1 MSTVQI
7 LPSVLVVDDECGMRE
22 ILARWLTAGG
32 YEVRTAAGADEALD
46 DVRRSAPA
54 VALCDI
60 RMPGRDGLWLA
71 HQIRRDAP
79 DTAVVMASGVQDT
92 TSVVTS
98 FRDGV
103 IDYLTKP
110 FGRDRLQ
117 ESMLRAVEWHEAARE
132 SRRWRE
138 SLEHEVDAGR
148 QRLAAALDGTPV
160 ESDTALDELLVRL
173 LDASSDA
180 YSHAYRVAALA
191 AGIGRAL
198 GLGEEE
204 LQLIERAALLHDI
217 GKIAMPGAVLRK
229 PAPLTRE
236 EQDLVRQHP
245 AIAAEAIQRLPYL
258 APAADLVRDAQERM
272 DGLGYPSGIRARD
285 VALGSR
291 IIAVADAYD
300 TMTRSR
306 VFRDALAPQDAL
318 LEVERCAGAQ
328 FDPLV
333 VAAFKRAI
341 D

>member
-1 MSTVQI
+1 MSPMTS
-7 LPSVLVVDDECGMRE
+7 PSVLVVDDEPGVRE
-22 ILARWLTAGG
+22 TLARWLQAGG
-32 YEVRTAAGADEALD
+32 YEVRTASCADEALD

-71 HQIRRDAP
+71 HQIRHDAP
-79 DTAVVMASGVQDT
+79 DTAVVMASGVQDP
-92 TSVVTS
+92 TSVVAS

-117 ESMLRAVEWHEAARE
+117 ESMLRALEWHEAARE
-132 SRRWRE
+132 SRRWRQT
-138 SLEHEVDAGR
+138 LERDVDAGR
-148 QRLAAALDGTPV
+148 QRLVAALEAAPIDSDIALDG
-160 ESDTALDELLVRL
+160 LLVRL
-173 LDASSDA
+173 LDAASDA
-180 YSHAYRVAALA
+180 YGHAYRVAALS

-204 LQLIERAALLHDI
+204 LELIERAALLHDI
-217 GKIAMPGAVLRK
+217 GKTTMPDAVLRK

-245 AIAAEAIQRLPYL
+245 AIAAEAIQRFPYL

-272 DGLGYPSGIRARD
+272 DGLGYPCGIRARD
-285 VALGSR
+285 AALGAR

-306 VFRDALAPQDAL
+306 VFRDAIDPAAAV
-318 LEVERCAGAQ
+318 LEVVRCAGAQ

-333 VAAFKRAI
+333 VEAFKRVLE
-341 D
+341 

>member
-1 MSTVQI
+1 MSLQGSA
-7 LPSVLVVDDECGMRE
+7 SVLVVDDERGIRE
-22 ILARWLTAGG
+22 IVARWLTAGG
-32 YEVRTAAGADEALD
+32 YDVRMAAGADEALD

-79 DTAVVMASGVQDT
+79 DTAVVMATGVQDT
-92 TSVVTS
+92 TSVVAS

-103 IDYLTKP
+103 IDYITKP

-117 ESMLRAVEWHEAARE
+117 ESVLRAVEWHEAARE

-138 SLEHEVDAGR
+138 ALEGEVEAGR
-148 QRLAAALDGTPV
+148 QRLVAALEGGPI
-160 ESDTALDELLVRL
+160 ESDEALDAVLVRL
-173 LDASSDA
+173 LDGSSEA
-180 YSHAYRVAALA
+180 YGHAYRVAALA
-191 AGIGRAL
+191 AGIGRTL

-217 GKIAMPGAVLRK
+217 GKVAMPDAVLRK

-236 EQDLVRQHP
+236 EQEVVRQHP
-245 AIAAEAIQRLPYL
+245 AIAADAIQRLPYL
-258 APAADLVRDAQERM
+258 ALAADLVRDAQERM

-285 VALGSR
+285 AALGSR

-306 VFRDALAPQDAL
+306 VFRDALAPSDAL

-333 VAAFKRAI
+333 VDAFRRAI
-341 D
+341 A

>member
-1 MSTVQI
+1 MNTLQTSA
-7 LPSVLVVDDECGMRE
+7 SVLVVDDERPMRE
-22 ILARWLTAGG
+22 LIARWLSAGG
-32 YEVRTAAGADEALD
+32 YEVRTAEGADEALD

-92 TSVVTS
+92 TSVVVS

-132 SRRWRE
+132 SRRWRQ
-138 SLEHEVDAGR
+138 SLEREVDAGR
-148 QRLAAALDGTPV
+148 ARLAAALDGAPI
-160 ESDTALDELLVRL
+160 ESDLGLDALLVRL
-173 LDASSDA
+173 LDGSSDA
-180 YSHAYRVAALA
+180 YAHAYRVGALA
-191 AGIGRAL
+191 SGIGRTL
-198 GLGEEE
+198 GLGDEE

-217 GKIAMPGAVLRK
+217 GKIAMPDAVLRK

-272 DGLGYPSGIRARD
+272 DGLGYPSGIRACD
-285 VALGSR
+285 VALGAR

-333 VAAFKRAI
+333 VEAFKRAI
-341 D
+341 E